1 MFLILGND
9 SSSQRGKFVL
19 EIETGINNLVQVKVV
34 NSEFMGD
41 SFSFTNEF
49 KANFFRYFPNV
60 NTFAGLL
67 QDGT

>member
-9 SSSQRGKFVL
+9 SSSQRGLFVL
-19 EIETGINNLVQVKVV
+19 EIDTETNNLVQVKVV

-49 KANFFRYFPNV
+49 
-60 NTFAGLL
+60 
-67 QDGT
+67 